1 MDSITNRSFQAQSNM
16 TLRRIFNFQVPS
28 SYKQDQVKQSGKTFD
43 SSQYTRFKQLVEYRR
58 NQFP

>member
-1 MDSITNRSFQAQSNM
+1 MDSITNRSFQSQSNM

-28 SYKQDQVKQSGKTFD
+28 SYIHDQVKQSGKTFD

-58 NQFP
+58 KRFP